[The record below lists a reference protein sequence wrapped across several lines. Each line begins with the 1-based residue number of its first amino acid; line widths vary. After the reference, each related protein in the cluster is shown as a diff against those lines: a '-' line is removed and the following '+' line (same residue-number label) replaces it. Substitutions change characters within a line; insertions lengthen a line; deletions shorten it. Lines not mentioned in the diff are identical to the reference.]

1 MYCEEVGLIN
11 LKVGLSHTA
20 LFSSKRNLTS
30 NIKKTMKKLKA
41 LIGILVLA
49 VASTSC
55 SSDSGAGGNMTISA
69 KATYSNPSSKSAAGV
84 VLNSF
89 KVNIREIEFNLAT
102 AAGKTGGA
110 DDNGQGWDDNG
121 SFDSSD
127 ETALLGPWELDLLN
141 QSVPLTTVSV
151 PNGIYSEVE
160 FKLSP
165 SLVTASPIFGKTVEI
180 TGTINGIPFVYWNN
194 FNQKYEIH
202 YQDVTQNLVVSSG
215 SYDLVFNYDLN
226 QVVAAINLSSAVDGD
241 GDGVIEIGPDDTDG
255 NTALAMA
262 FHEHM
267 HDGCEME
274 THHH

>member
-1 MYCEEVGLIN
+1 MKN
-11 LKVGLSHTA
+11 LNA
-20 LFSSKRNLTS
+20 
-30 NIKKTMKKLKA
+30 I
-41 LIGILVLA
+41 IGILVLA

-55 SSDSGAGGNMTISA
+55 SSDSGVKGNVTISA
-69 KATYSNPSSKSAAGV
+69 KATYINPSSKTVTGV
-84 VLNSF
+84 VLNTF
-89 KVNIREIEFNLAT
+89 KVNIREIEFKVA
-102 AAGKTGGA
+102 AAGKSGGS
-110 DDNGQGWDDNG
+110 DDDDQGWDDNG

-141 QSVPLTTVSV
+141 QSAAITTVAV

-165 SLVTASPIFGKTVEI
+165 SLVVASPIFGKTVEI
-180 TGTINGIPFVYWNN
+180 TGTINGTPFVYWNN

-202 YQDVTQNLVVSSG
+202 YQDATQNLVVSSG

-226 QVVAAINLSSAVDGD
+226 QVVDAINLSSAMDGD

-255 NTALAMA
+255 NTGLATA

-267 HDGCEME
+267 QDGCAME